1 MSLGEELSTA
11 SRNENLPFMILLA
24 ANKVPIEDYLKLTFD
39 LAAKLPAD
47 ELKSLIEA
55 TKKIKEL
62 ANDSG
67 SKFILK
73 SKCLFSADPRVLF
86 SRQILKKVPFD
97 IYLKARE
104 ISLTQ
109 AIERNAI
116 TRGSY
121 EGVVGFE
128 EMVET
133 VSLRGAQLQEE
144 LNLTKLVAKAAGI
157 ST

>member
-1 MSLGEELSTA
+1 MSLGEKATA
-11 SRNENLPFMILLA
+11 PRNENLPFMILLA

-47 ELKSLIEA
+47 ELKSLIKA
-55 TKKIKEL
+55 TEKIKEL
-62 ANDSG
+62 AKDSG
-67 SKFILK
+67 SEFTLK
-73 SKCLFSADPRVLF
+73 SKCSFSADPRVLF

-109 AIERNAI
+109 AIER
-116 TRGSY
+116 
-121 EGVVGFE
+121 
-128 EMVET
+128 VET
-133 VSLRGAQLQEE
+133 VSLRGAQLEEE
-144 LNLTKLVAKAAGI
+144 LNLTKLVAEAVGI